1 VARGGII
8 GLGIFLFFIAAI
20 AYFWQLDSGYT
31 YPLIHE
37 VCISDLGQ
45 LAQYWFGGDEDT
57 RKVCNHVKM
66 VTYAIYGTGLI
77 GIILI
82 IVGSVKQGKKEDDD
96 HEEKVVAKEETYEE
110 ILKQTITKEPPKEEP
125 AKVTKPKEDSLLP
138 KEGKKSNK
146 STVAGSIIAGSLF
159 AVIILI
165 FVIDWFPQT
174 EIGNVQDERITEQKE
189 SIQTQK
195 MQEEISELYSCSG
208 GAGCYTDFV
217 TRIVDGDTIYTKT
230 LKIRLAL
237 TNTPEVNQGGASQ
250 ATQFTEK
257 LCPVGSMILIDQ
269 DDLQKVDNY
278 GRILAKV
285 YCGNKVLNSELLY
298 SGHANILVQYC
309 STSEFSGEAW
319 ARDFGCSNF
328 VQKGSP
334 SEKVTAPKQNQCD
347 PSYPALCIPSP
358 PPDLD
363 CGDVPYKNFR
373 VSGSDPHR
381 FDGDNDG
388 IGCEISTYSPPPT
401 TSKPTTQKT
410 SCDPSYP
417 DVCIPPYPPD
427 LDCGEI
433 SYKNFRVVGS
443 DPHRFDGDGD
453 GIGCES

>member
-1 VARGGII
+1 
-8 GLGIFLFFIAAI
+8 
-20 AYFWQLDSGYT
+20 
-31 YPLIHE
+31 
-37 VCISDLGQ
+37 
-45 LAQYWFGGDEDT
+45 
-57 RKVCNHVKM
+57 M

-96 HEEKVVAKEETYEE
+96 HEEKVVAKEETYQDV
-110 ILKQTITKEPPKEEP
+110 LKQTFTKEEKPKEEP
-125 AKVTKPKEDSLLP
+125 AKEKPKEDSLLP
-138 KEGKKSNK
+138 KEEKKSNK
-146 STVAGSIIAGSLF
+146 TIVGGSIFAGALF

-174 EIGNVQDERITEQKE
+174 EIGNVQDERITEQKG

-195 MQEEISELYSCSG
+195 MQEEISDLYSCSG

-237 TNTPEVNQGGASQ
+237 TNTPEVNQGGFSQ

-257 LCPVGSMILIDQ
+257 LCPVGSMILVDQ

-309 STSEFSGEAW
+309 STSEFAGEDW
-319 ARDFGCSNF
+319 ARDFGCTNF
-328 VQKGSP
+328 VQKGST
-334 SEKVTAPKQNQCD
+334 SEKVTTSKQNRCD
-347 PSYPALCIPSP
+347 LSYPALCIPSP

-363 CGDVPYKNFR
+363 CGDIPYKNFR

-388 IGCEISTYSPPPT
+388 IGCETSYSPPPT
-401 TSKPTTQKT
+401 SSQPKTQGS

-417 DVCIPPYPPD
+417 DFCIPPSPPD
-427 LDCGEI
+427 LDCKDI
-433 SYKNFRVVGS
+433 PQKRFTVIGS

-453 GIGCES
+453 GIGCESG